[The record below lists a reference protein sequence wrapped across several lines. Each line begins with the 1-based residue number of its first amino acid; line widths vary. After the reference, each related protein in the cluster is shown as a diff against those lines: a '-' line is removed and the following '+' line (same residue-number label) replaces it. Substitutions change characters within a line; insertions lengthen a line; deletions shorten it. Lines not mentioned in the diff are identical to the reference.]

1 MARPLRIEYEGAFY
15 HITARGNEKRTI
27 FRSEQDLTRFLSL
40 LQRVHER
47 YGILVHAYVLMT
59 NHYHLIL
66 ETPKANLI
74 STLHDLN
81 TAYTNYFNRRYNR
94 TGHLFQGRYRSLLV
108 EKDTYLLELSRYI
121 HLNPLRAG
129 VVKRP
134 EDYQWSSYPTYLS
147 TRPQAEWLCTSEILG
162 QLSRQKEKA
171 RHRYRQFVEEGLK
184 TDVPNPL
191 KGAIAGIA
199 VGGSTFW
206 ESLKERFRGVEK
218 DREIPSLRQTRRRTD
233 IETIARKVA
242 EYYGVPTELIYHK
255 KRPSHSASQV
265 ALYLAR
271 KMTDLGLS
279 EIGAVFGGRHY
290 TAVSI
295 AYRRV
300 EQRRQRDSK
309 FHHEIEQIEKELKQ
323 V

>member
-15 HITARGNEKRTI
+15 HITARGNEKKTI
-27 FRSEQDLTRFLSL
+27 FRSDHDLTRFLAL
-40 LQRVHER
+40 LQRMHER
-47 YGILVHAYVLMT
+47 YRILVHAYVLMA

-94 TGHLFQGRYRSLLV
+94 TGHLFQGRYRSLIV
-108 EKDTYLLELSRYI
+108 EKDAYLLQLSRYV
-121 HLNPLRAG
+121 HLNPVRAG
-129 VVKRP
+129 VVNRP
-134 EDYQWSSYPTYLS
+134 EDYHWSSYPTYLS
-147 TRPQAEWLCTSEILG
+147 TKPRPEWLCTSEILG

-171 RHRYRQFVEEGLK
+171 YHKYRQFVEEGLK
-184 TDVPNPL
+184 IDIPNPL

-199 VGGSTFW
+199 LGGSTFW

-218 DREIPSLRQTRRRTD
+218 DREIPSLGQARRRTD
-233 IETIARKVA
+233 IGTIAHKVA
-242 EYYGVPTELIYHK
+242 EYYGVPRELIYQK
-255 KRPSHSASQV
+255 KRPSHFASQV
-265 ALYLAR
+265 ALYLGR
-271 KMTDLGLS
+271 KRTDLGLR

-300 EQRRQRDSK
+300 EQRRQCDSK

-323 V
+323 I